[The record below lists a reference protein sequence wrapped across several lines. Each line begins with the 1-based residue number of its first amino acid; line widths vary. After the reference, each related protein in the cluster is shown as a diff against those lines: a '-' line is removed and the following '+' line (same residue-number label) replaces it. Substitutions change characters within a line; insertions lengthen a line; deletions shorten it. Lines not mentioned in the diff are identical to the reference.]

1 MPAESGAAGVSE
13 PVAAPSV
20 SAATEVDHPE
30 PIDEP
35 AADLPVASAAPEE
48 PAPID
53 VGDPGRSARKE
64 FERRQAKRVA
74 KVEERW
80 GTGRVGK
87 VAKALSSDPQTTTA
101 WAAGASGEE
110 RVAQVLAERLGDQA
124 VVLHDRKVPGTRGNI
139 DHLAIAPSGVWIVD
153 AKQYK
158 GKVMSR
164 DVGGWFK
171 TDIRLYVGGRDRTKA
186 VGGLGWQ
193 VAAVT
198 KALGGEDVPIHA
210 ALSFVGADWP
220 IFFAKPLRIDGVW
233 ISWPKKLA
241 ELIGGE
247 GPLAPDDID
256 RIART
261 LATRLRAN

>member
-1 MPAESGAAGVSE
+1 
-13 PVAAPSV
+13 
-20 SAATEVDHPE
+20 
-30 PIDEP
+30 
-35 AADLPVASAAPEE
+35 
-48 PAPID
+48 
-53 VGDPGRSARKE
+53 
-64 FERRQAKRVA
+64 
-74 KVEERW
+74 
-80 GTGRVGK
+80 
-87 VAKALSSDPQTTTA
+87 
-101 WAAGASGEE
+101 
-110 RVAQVLAERLGDQA
+110 
-124 VVLHDRKVPGTRGNI
+124 
-139 DHLAIAPSGVWIVD
+139 
-153 AKQYK
+153 
-158 GKVMSR
+158 MSR

-186 VGGLGWQ
+186 IGGLGWQ

-220 IFFAKPLRIDGVW
+220 IFFAKPLRIDDVW

-241 ELIGGE
+241 EIIGAE